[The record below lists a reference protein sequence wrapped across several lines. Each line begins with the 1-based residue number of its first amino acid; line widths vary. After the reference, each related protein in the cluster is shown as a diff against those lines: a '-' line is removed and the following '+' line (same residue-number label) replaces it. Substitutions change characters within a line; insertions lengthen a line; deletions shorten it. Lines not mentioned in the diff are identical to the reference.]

1 MNLEKLF
8 LEKTPLFVFSS
19 TRRLKHFYLEQG
31 EGFLP
36 NAMSMGSFFEQA
48 FYIPN
53 KKKIPNSARLIL
65 MIDTIKAI
73 AKEKKSILEGL
84 LLFENSFLGY
94 LESTSF
100 LFDLFDELSSACIKL
115 NELSSKDIYLD
126 YEKHL
131 EVLEM
136 IYDRYIKKLEGL
148 GFYDK
153 IMQEKPAILKEF
165 FEHFSSIEWHLDGFM
180 SVFERQCLLEAAELV
195 PITLHLSCDKYNQKF
210 LEFLNLKLE
219 TDCDYSID
227 FKTQKILSQTPKR
240 QKIEPKLYANSS
252 YLKQSALVLQ
262 TIEEY
267 LQKDND
273 PNKMA
278 IITPNADFLP
288 FLKLLDKNNNLNF
301 AMGLGAKN
309 SPYYTELV
317 KILENLET
325 SGFDLST
332 SPLLDLE
339 NLTLALLEQ
348 QSSKEKAPLK
358 EAHSQIMHQYHLLK
372 DTLKNY
378 SLKDLLHLY
387 LQEFEANFRL
397 DDSSGGKIQVMD
409 TLETRGMQF
418 DKIVIVDFNETCVP
432 SLKDCDL
439 FLNSALR
446 KSLNLPT
453 LLDKKNLQK
462 HYYYQ
467 LFKNSKE
474 ITLSYIE
481 SETSK
486 VSNMLLE
493 LNLHIEPIKDA
504 YTLFAPSLSKDYQE
518 EEIKAAIP
526 KDFSF
531 SASSLNAFLTCKRRF
546 YYHYMKRFK
555 ESPKDE
561 SNSAVGSLLHEL
573 LKEAYEKD
581 KNPYVLEERLIW
593 LLETRENITPKE
605 RLDTLVALKKIQ
617 AFYLKEKER
626 FNTKIKILDLEKSFE
641 TIIQGIV
648 FKGRIDRIDKT
659 ADNEMILLD
668 YKFKNDLKLDN
679 MSKTQRGGLSPIE
692 IAQISTDY
700 QMAIEIAQISTDYQM
715 AIYAFALKNLGYKE
729 PIKAFFYDLRKGELL
744 EEDELILQAKMDHLE
759 FSLIPKLKQ
768 EIDFEKTSE
777 AKDCEYCSFKDMCNR

>member
-136 IYDRYIKKLEGL
+136 IYDRYIKKLEEL

-180 SVFERQCLLEAAELV
+180 SVFEKQCLLEAAELV

-317 KILENLET
+317 KILEDLQT
-325 SGFDLST
+325 SGFDWSA

-339 NLTLALLEQ
+339 NLTLPLLEQ
-348 QSSKEKAPLK
+348 QSSKEKASLK
-358 EAHSQIMHQYHLLK
+358 EVHSQIMHQYHLLK

-397 DDSSGGKIQVMD
+397 DDSSGGKIRVMD

-474 ITLSYIE
+474 MVLSYIE

-486 VSNMLLE
+486 ASNMLLE

-504 YTLFAPSLSKDYQE
+504 YTLFAPSPLKDYQE

-546 YYHYMKRFK
+546 YYHYIKRFK

-561 SNSAVGSLLHEL
+561 NNSAVGSLLHEL

-581 KNPYVLEERLIW
+581 KNPYALEERLIQ

-605 RLDTLVALKKIQ
+605 RLDTLIALKKIQ

-626 FNTKIKILDLEKSFE
+626 FKAKIKILDLEKSFE
-641 TIIQGIV
+641 TIIQGV
-648 FKGRIDRIDKT
+648 AFKGRIDRIDKT
-659 ADNEMILLD
+659 ADNEIILLD
-668 YKFKNDLKLDN
+668 YKFKSDLKLDN
-679 MSKTQRGGLSPIE
+679 MSKTQREGLSPIE

-700 QMAIEIAQISTDYQM
+700 QMAI
-715 AIYAFALKNLGYKE
+715 YACALKNLGYKG

-744 EEDELILQAKMDHLE
+744 EEDELTLQAKMDHLE

-777 AKDCEYCSFKDMCNR
+777 VKDCEYCSFKDMCNR

>member
-53 KKKIPNSARLIL
+53 KKKIPNSARQIL

-115 NELSSKDIYLD
+115 NELSFKDIYLD

-136 IYDRYIKKLEGL
+136 IYDRYVKKLEEL

-153 IMQEKPAILKEF
+153 IMQKKPTILKEF

-180 SVFERQCLLEAAELV
+180 SVFERQCLLEVAELV

-227 FKTQKILSQTPKR
+227 FKTQKILSQTFND

-252 YLKQSALVLQ
+252 YLKQGALVLQ

-317 KILENLET
+317 KILEDLQT

-339 NLTLALLEQ
+339 SLTLPLLEQ

-397 DDSSGGKIQVMD
+397 DDSSGGKIRVMD

-474 ITLSYIE
+474 MVLSYIE

-486 VSNMLLE
+486 ASNMLLE
-493 LNLHIEPIKDA
+493 LDLHTEPIKDA
-504 YTLFAPSLSKDYQE
+504 YTLFAPTPLKDYQE

-581 KNPYVLEERLIW
+581 KTPHSLEERLIW
-593 LLETRENITPKE
+593 LLETRENVTPKE

-617 AFYLKEKER
+617 AFYKKERER
-626 FNTKIKILDLEKSFE
+626 FNTEITILDLEKSFE
-641 TIIQGIV
+641 TIIQGVV

-659 ADNEMILLD
+659 ADNEIILLD

-700 QMAIEIAQISTDYQM
+700 QMT
-715 AIYAFALKNLGYKE
+715 IYAFALKNLGYKE

-744 EEDELILQAKMDHLE
+744 EEDELTLQAKMDHLE

-768 EIDFEKTSE
+768 EVDFEKTLE

>member
-8 LEKTPLFVFSS
+8 SQKNPLFVFSS

-53 KKKIPNSARLIL
+53 KKKIPNSTRQIL

-136 IYDRYIKKLEGL
+136 IYKRYIKKLEEL

-153 IMQEKPAILKEF
+153 IMQEKPTILKEF

-195 PITLHLSCDKYNQKF
+195 PITLHLSCDQYNQKF

-317 KILENLET
+317 KTLEDLET
-325 SGFDLST
+325 SDFDLSA

-397 DDSSGGKIQVMD
+397 DDSSGGKIRVMD

-453 LLDKKNLQK
+453 LSDKKNLQK

-474 ITLSYIE
+474 MVLSYIE

-504 YTLFAPSLSKDYQE
+504 YTLFESTPLKDYQE
-518 EEIKAAIP
+518 EEIQAAIP

-561 SNSAVGSLLHEL
+561 NNSAVGSLLHEL
-573 LKEAYEKD
+573 LKEVYEKD

-605 RLDTLVALKKIQ
+605 RLDTLIALKKIQ

-641 TIIQGIV
+641 TTIQGV
-648 FKGRIDRIDKT
+648 AFKGCIDRIDKT
-659 ADNEMILLD
+659 ADNEIILLD
-668 YKFKNDLKLDN
+668 YKFKSDLKLDN
-679 MSKTQRGGLSPIE
+679 MSEKQKGSLSPIE
-692 IAQISTDY
+692 IAQIS
-700 QMAIEIAQISTDYQM
+700 ADYQM

-729 PIKAFFYDLRKGELL
+729 PIKAFFYDLRKGKLL
-744 EEDELILQAKMDHLE
+744 EEEEPILQAKMDYLE
-759 FSLIPKLKQ
+759 SSLIPELKQ
-768 EIDFEKTSE
+768 EIDFEKTLE
-777 AKDCEYCSFKDMCNR
+777 VKDCEYCSFKDMCNR

>member
-8 LEKTPLFVFSS
+8 LEKAPLFVFSS

-53 KKKIPNSARLIL
+53 QKKIPNNARQIL

-115 NELSSKDIYLD
+115 NELSFKDIYLD

-136 IYDRYIKKLEGL
+136 IYDRYVKKLEEL

-153 IMQEKPAILKEF
+153 IMQKKPAILKEF

-180 SVFERQCLLEAAELV
+180 SVFERQCLLEVAELV

-227 FKTQKILSQTPKR
+227 FKTQKILSQTFND

-252 YLKQSALVLQ
+252 YLKQGALVLQ

-317 KILENLET
+317 KILEDLQT
-325 SGFDLST
+325 SDLDLSG
-332 SPLLDLE
+332 SALLDLE
-339 NLTLALLEQ
+339 NLTLPLLEQ
-348 QSSKEKAPLK
+348 QSSKEKASLK
-358 EAHSQIMHQYHLLK
+358 EVHSQIMHQYHLLK
-372 DTLKNY
+372 DTLQNY

-397 DDSSGGKIQVMD
+397 DDSSGGKIRVMD

-418 DKIVIVDFNETCVP
+418 DKIVVADFNETCVP
-432 SLKDCDL
+432 NLKDCDL

-474 ITLSYIE
+474 VALSYIE

-486 VSNMLLE
+486 ASNMLLE
-493 LNLHIEPIKDA
+493 LDLHTEPIKDA
-504 YTLFAPSLSKDYQE
+504 YTLFETSPLKDYQE
-518 EEIKAAIP
+518 EEIKATIP

-546 YYHYMKRFK
+546 YYHYIKRFK
-555 ESPKDE
+555 ETPKDE
-561 SNSAVGSLLHEL
+561 SNSAVGSLIHGL

-581 KNPYVLEERLIW
+581 KTPHSLEERLIW
-593 LLETRENITPKE
+593 LLEKRENITLKE

-626 FNTKIKILDLEKSFE
+626 FNAEITILDLEKSFE
-641 TIIQGIV
+641 TIIQGVI

-659 ADNEMILLD
+659 ADNEIILLD
-668 YKFKNDLKLDN
+668 YKFKSDLKLDN

-700 QMAIEIAQISTDYQM
+700 QMAI
-715 AIYAFALKNLGYKE
+715 YARALKNLGYKE

-768 EIDFEKTSE
+768 EIDFKKTLE
-777 AKDCEYCSFKDMCNR
+777 VKDCEYCSFKNMCNR

>member
-53 KKKIPNSARLIL
+53 KKKIPNSVRQIL

-136 IYDRYIKKLEGL
+136 IYDRYVKKLEEL

-153 IMQEKPAILKEF
+153 IMQEKPTILKEF
-165 FEHFSSIEWHLDGFM
+165 FEHFSSIEWYLDGFM
-180 SVFERQCLLEAAELV
+180 SVFERQCLLEVAELV

-288 FLKLLDKNNNLNF
+288 FLKLLDQNNNLNF

-317 KILENLET
+317 KILEDLQTSDFNLSE
-325 SGFDLST
+325 SA
-332 SPLLDLE
+332 LLDLE
-339 NLTLALLEQ
+339 NITLALLEQ

-397 DDSSGGKIQVMD
+397 DDSSGGKIRVMD

-486 VSNMLLE
+486 ASNMLLE

-504 YTLFAPSLSKDYQE
+504 YTLFAPSPLKDYQE
-518 EEIKAAIP
+518 EEIKDAIP

-581 KNPYVLEERLIW
+581 KNPYALEERLIW

-605 RLDTLVALKKIQ
+605 RLDTLIALKKIQ

-641 TIIQGIV
+641 TIIQGVV

-668 YKFKNDLKLDN
+668 YKFKSDLKLDN
-679 MSKTQRGGLSPIE
+679 MSKTQRGGLSP
-692 IAQISTDY
+692 
-700 QMAIEIAQISTDYQM
+700 IEIAQISTDYQM

-729 PIKAFFYDLRKGELL
+729 PIKAFFYDLRKGELV
-744 EEDELILQAKMDHLE
+744 EEDELTLQAKMDHLE

-768 EIDFEKTSE
+768 EIDFEKTLE

>member
-8 LEKTPLFVFSS
+8 SEKTPLFVFSS

-53 KKKIPNSARLIL
+53 KKKIPSSARLIL

-136 IYDRYIKKLEGL
+136 IYKRYIKKLEEL

-153 IMQEKPAILKEF
+153 IMQEKPTILKEF

-227 FKTQKILSQTPKR
+227 FKTQKILSQTFDD

-317 KILENLET
+317 KISEDLET
-325 SGFDLST
+325 SGFSLSA

-397 DDSSGGKIQVMD
+397 DDSSGGKIRVMD

-493 LNLHIEPIKDA
+493 LNLHIEPIKDV
-504 YTLFAPSLSKDYQE
+504 YTLFAPSPLKDYQE

-546 YYHYMKRFK
+546 YYHYIKHFK

-561 SNSAVGSLLHEL
+561 NNSAIGSLLHEL

-581 KNPYVLEERLIW
+581 KNPYALEERLIQ

-605 RLDTLVALKKIQ
+605 RLDTLIALKKIQ
-617 AFYLKEKER
+617 AFYFKEKER
-626 FNTKIKILDLEKSFE
+626 FKAKIKILDLEKSFE
-641 TIIQGIV
+641 TTIQGV
-648 FKGRIDRIDKT
+648 AFKGRIDRIDKT

-668 YKFKNDLKLDN
+668 YKFKSDLKLDN
-679 MSKTQRGGLSPIE
+679 MSEKQRGGLSP
-692 IAQISTDY
+692 
-700 QMAIEIAQISTDYQM
+700 IEIAQISTDYQM
-715 AIYAFALKNLGYKE
+715 AIYAFALKNLGYKG
-729 PIKAFFYDLRKGELL
+729 PIKAFFYDLRKGKLL
-744 EEDELILQAKMDHLE
+744 EEEEPILQAKMDYLKS
-759 FSLIPKLKQ
+759 SLIPDLQQ
-768 EIDFEKTSE
+768 EIDFEKTPE
-777 AKDCEYCSFKDMCNR
+777 VKDCEYCSFKDMCNR

>member
-8 LEKTPLFVFSS
+8 SQKNPLFVFSS

-53 KKKIPNSARLIL
+53 KKKIPNSTRLIL

-115 NELSSKDIYLD
+115 NELSFKDIYLD

-136 IYDRYIKKLEGL
+136 IYDRYVKKLEEL

-153 IMQEKPAILKEF
+153 IMQKKPTILKEF

-180 SVFERQCLLEAAELV
+180 SVFERQCLLEVAELV

-227 FKTQKILSQTPKR
+227 FKTQKILSQTFND

-252 YLKQSALVLQ
+252 YLKQGALVLQ
-262 TIEEY
+262 TTEEY
-267 LQKDND
+267 LQKDDD

-317 KILENLET
+317 KILEDLQT
-325 SGFDLST
+325 SDLDLSG
-332 SPLLDLE
+332 SALLDLE
-339 NLTLALLEQ
+339 NLTLPLLEQ

-397 DDSSGGKIQVMD
+397 DDSSGGKIRVMD

-418 DKIVIVDFNETCVP
+418 DKIVIADFNETCVP

-474 ITLSYIE
+474 VALSYIE

-486 VSNMLLE
+486 ASNMLLE

-504 YTLFAPSLSKDYQE
+504 YTLFAPTPLKDYQE
-518 EEIKAAIP
+518 EGIQATIP
-526 KDFSF
+526 KDFNF

-546 YYHYMKRFK
+546 YYHYIKRFK

-561 SNSAVGSLLHEL
+561 SNSAIGSLLHEL

-581 KNPYVLEERLIW
+581 KNPYALEERLIQ
-593 LLETRENITPKE
+593 LLETRRNITPKE
-605 RLDTLVALKKIQ
+605 RLDTLIALKKIQ
-617 AFYLKEKER
+617 AFYVKEKER
-626 FNTKIKILDLEKSFE
+626 FNAKIKILDLEKSFE
-641 TIIQGIV
+641 TTIQGV
-648 FKGRIDRIDKT
+648 AFKGRIDRIDKT
-659 ADNEMILLD
+659 ADNEVILLD
-668 YKFKNDLKLDN
+668 YKFKSDLKLDN
-679 MSKTQRGGLSPIE
+679 MSEKQRGSLSPIE
-692 IAQISTDY
+692 IAQIS
-700 QMAIEIAQISTDYQM
+700 ADYQM
-715 AIYAFALKNLGYKE
+715 AIYAFALKNLGYKG
-729 PIKAFFYDLRKGELL
+729 PIKAFFYDLRKGKLL
-744 EEDELILQAKMDHLE
+744 EEEEPILQAKMDYLKS
-759 FSLIPKLKQ
+759 SLIPELKQ
-768 EIDFEKTSE
+768 EIDFEKTLE
-777 AKDCEYCSFKDMCNR
+777 VKDCEYCSFKDMCNR

>member
-8 LEKTPLFVFSS
+8 LEKAPLFVFSS

-53 KKKIPNSARLIL
+53 KKKIPNSVRLIL

-136 IYDRYIKKLEGL
+136 IYERYIKKLEGL

-153 IMQEKPAILKEF
+153 IMQEKPAILKGF

-227 FKTQKILSQTPKR
+227 FKTQKILSQTFND

-267 LQKDND
+267 LQQDND

-317 KILENLET
+317 KILEDLET
-325 SGFDLST
+325 GGFDLSA

-339 NLTLALLEQ
+339 NLTLPLLEQ

-397 DDSSGGKIQVMD
+397 DDSSGGKIRVMD

-418 DKIVIVDFNETCVP
+418 DKVVIVDFNETCVP

-474 ITLSYIE
+474 MVLSYIE

-486 VSNMLLE
+486 ASNMLLE
-493 LNLHIEPIKDA
+493 LDLPIEPIKDA
-504 YTLFAPSLSKDYQE
+504 YTLFAPTPLKDYQE
-518 EEIKAAIP
+518 EEIKTTIP

-581 KNPYVLEERLIW
+581 KNPYALEERLIQ
-593 LLETRENITPKE
+593 LLKTRENITPKE
-605 RLDTLVALKKIQ
+605 RLDTLIALKKIQ
-617 AFYLKEKER
+617 AFYVKEKER
-626 FNTKIKILDLEKSFE
+626 FKAKIKILDLEKSFE
-641 TIIQGIV
+641 TTIQGV
-648 FKGRIDRIDKT
+648 AFKGRIDRIDKT

-668 YKFKNDLKLDN
+668 YKFKSELKLDN
-679 MSKTQRGGLSPIE
+679 MSKTQRGDLSPIE

-700 QMAIEIAQISTDYQM
+700 QMAV
-715 AIYAFALKNLGYKE
+715 YAFALKNLGYKE

-744 EEDELILQAKMDHLE
+744 EEEEPILQAKMHYLE
-759 FSLIPKLKQ
+759 SSLIPKLKQ
-768 EIDFEKTSE
+768 EMVFEKTLE

>member
-36 NAMSMGSFFEQA
+36 NAMSMGNFFEQA

-53 KKKIPNSARLIL
+53 KKKIPNSARQIL

-136 IYDRYIKKLEGL
+136 IYDRYIKKLEKL

-227 FKTQKILSQTPKR
+227 FKTQKILSQTFND

-252 YLKQSALVLQ
+252 YLKQGALVLQ

-317 KILENLET
+317 KILEDLQT
-325 SGFDLST
+325 IGFDLSA

-372 DTLKNY
+372 DALKNY

-397 DDSSGGKIQVMD
+397 DDSRGGKIRVMD

-474 ITLSYIE
+474 MVLSYVE

-486 VSNMLLE
+486 ASNMLLE

-504 YTLFAPSLSKDYQE
+504 YTLFAPSPLKDYQE

-561 SNSAVGSLLHEL
+561 NNSAVGSLLHEL

-581 KNPYVLEERLIW
+581 KNPYALEERLIW

-626 FNTKIKILDLEKSFE
+626 FKAKIKILDLEKSFE
-641 TIIQGIV
+641 TIIQGVI

-659 ADNEMILLD
+659 ADNEIILLD
-668 YKFKNDLKLDN
+668 YKFKSDLKLDN
-679 MSKTQRGGLSPIE
+679 MSEKQREGLSPIE

-700 QMAIEIAQISTDYQM
+700 QMT
-715 AIYAFALKNLGYKE
+715 IYAFALKNLGYKD

-744 EEDELILQAKMDHLE
+744 EEDELTLQAKMDHLE

-768 EIDFEKTSE
+768 EIDFEKTLE
-777 AKDCEYCSFKDMCNR
+777 VKDCEYCSFKDMCNR

>member
-36 NAMSMGSFFEQA
+36 SAMSMGSFFEQA

-53 KKKIPNSARLIL
+53 KKKIPNSVRLIL

-136 IYDRYIKKLEGL
+136 IYERYIKKLEEL

-153 IMQEKPAILKEF
+153 IMQEKPTILKEF

-227 FKTQKILSQTPKR
+227 FKTQKILSQTPNR

-267 LQKDND
+267 LQQDND

-317 KILENLET
+317 KILEDLET
-325 SGFDLST
+325 GGFDLSA

-387 LQEFEANFRL
+387 LQEFEASFRL
-397 DDSSGGKIQVMD
+397 DDSNGGKIRVMD

-418 DKIVIVDFNETCVP
+418 DKVVIVDFNETCVP

-474 ITLSYIE
+474 IALSYIE

-486 VSNMLLE
+486 VSKMLLE
-493 LNLHIEPIKDA
+493 LDLPIEPIKDA
-504 YTLFAPSLSKDYQE
+504 YTLFAPTPLKDYKE
-518 EEIKAAIP
+518 EEIKTTIP

-546 YYHYMKRFK
+546 YYHYIKRFK

-561 SNSAVGSLLHEL
+561 NNSAVGSLLHEL

-581 KNPYVLEERLIW
+581 KNPYALEERLIQ
-593 LLETRENITPKE
+593 LLKTRENITPKE
-605 RLDTLVALKKIQ
+605 RLDTLIALKKIQ
-617 AFYLKEKER
+617 AFYIKEKER
-626 FNTKIKILDLEKSFE
+626 FKAKIKILDLEKSFE
-641 TIIQGIV
+641 TTIQGVI

-668 YKFKNDLKLDN
+668 YKFKSELKLDN
-679 MSKTQRGGLSPIE
+679 MSKTQREGLSPIE

-700 QMAIEIAQISTDYQM
+700 QMAV
-715 AIYAFALKNLGYKE
+715 YAFALKNLGYKE

-744 EEDELILQAKMDHLE
+744 EEEEPILQAKMHYLE
-759 FSLIPKLKQ
+759 SSLIPKLKQ
-768 EIDFEKTSE
+768 EMVFEKTLE
-777 AKDCEYCSFKDMCNR
+777 VKDCEYCSFKDMCNR

>member
-73 AKEKKSILEGL
+73 AKEKKSALEGL

-180 SVFERQCLLEAAELV
+180 SVFERQCLLEVAELV
-195 PITLHLSCDKYNQKF
+195 PVTLHLSCDKYNQKF

-227 FKTQKILSQTPKR
+227 FKTQKILSQTFND

-252 YLKQSALVLQ
+252 YLKQGALVLQ

-317 KILENLET
+317 KILEDLQTSDLNL
-325 SGFDLST
+325 SGSA
-332 SPLLDLE
+332 LLDLE
-339 NLTLALLEQ
+339 NLTLPLLEQ

-397 DDSSGGKIQVMD
+397 DDSSGGKIRVMD

-418 DKIVIVDFNETCVP
+418 DKIVVADFNETCVP

-474 ITLSYIE
+474 IALSYIE

-493 LNLHIEPIKDA
+493 LDLHIEPIKDA
-504 YTLFAPSLSKDYQE
+504 YTLFAPSPLKDYQE

-581 KNPYVLEERLIW
+581 KNPYALEERLIW

-617 AFYLKEKER
+617 AFYVKEKER
-626 FNTKIKILDLEKSFE
+626 FKAKIKILDLEKSFE
-641 TIIQGIV
+641 TTIQGV
-648 FKGRIDRIDKT
+648 AFKGCIDRIDKT
-659 ADNEMILLD
+659 ADNEIILLD
-668 YKFKNDLKLDN
+668 YKFKSDLKLDN
-679 MSKTQRGGLSPIE
+679 MSKKQRGGLSPIE

-700 QMAIEIAQISTDYQM
+700 QMT
-715 AIYAFALKNLGYKE
+715 IYAFALKNLGYKG

-744 EEDELILQAKMDHLE
+744 EEDELTLQAKMDHLE

-768 EIDFEKTSE
+768 EIVFEKTLE
-777 AKDCEYCSFKDMCNR
+777 VKDCEYCSFKDMCNR

>member
-8 LEKTPLFVFSS
+8 LEKSPLFVFSS

-36 NAMSMGSFFEQA
+36 SAMSMGSFFEQA

-53 KKKIPNSARLIL
+53 QKKIPNNARQIL

-73 AKEKKSILEGL
+73 AKEKKSVLEGL

-115 NELSSKDIYLD
+115 NELSFKDIYLD

-131 EVLEM
+131 EVLEI
-136 IYDRYIKKLEGL
+136 IYDRYVKKLEEL

-153 IMQEKPAILKEF
+153 IMQKKPTILKEF

-180 SVFERQCLLEAAELV
+180 SVFERQCLLEVAELV
-195 PITLHLSCDKYNQKF
+195 PVTLHLSCDKCNQKF

-227 FKTQKILSQTPKR
+227 FKTQKILSQTFND

-252 YLKQSALVLQ
+252 YLKQSALILQ
-262 TIEEY
+262 TTEEY

-288 FLKLLDKNNNLNF
+288 FLKLLDRNNNLNF

-317 KILENLET
+317 KILEDLQTSDCNL
-325 SGFDLST
+325 SGSA
-332 SPLLDLE
+332 LLDLE
-339 NLTLALLEQ
+339 NITLALLEQ
-348 QSSKEKAPLK
+348 QSSKEKVPLK
-358 EAHSQIMHQYHLLK
+358 EVHSQIMHQYHLLK

-397 DDSSGGKIQVMD
+397 DDSSGGKIRVMD

-486 VSNMLLE
+486 ASNMLLE
-493 LNLHIEPIKDA
+493 LDLHIEPIKDA
-504 YTLFAPSLSKDYQE
+504 YTLFAPSPLKDYQE

-561 SNSAVGSLLHEL
+561 NNSAVGSLLHEL

-641 TIIQGIV
+641 TTIQGV
-648 FKGRIDRIDKT
+648 AFKGRIDRIDKT
-659 ADNEMILLD
+659 ADNEIILLD

-679 MSKTQRGGLSPIE
+679 MSKTQRGGLNP
-692 IAQISTDY
+692 
-700 QMAIEIAQISTDYQM
+700 IEIAQISTDYQM
-715 AIYAFALKNLGYKE
+715 AIYAFALKNLGYKD
-729 PIKAFFYDLRKGELL
+729 PIKAFFYDLRKGELV

-768 EIDFEKTSE
+768 EIDFEKTLE
-777 AKDCEYCSFKDMCNR
+777 VKDCEYCSFKDMCNR

>member
-8 LEKTPLFVFSS
+8 LEKPPLFVFSS

-36 NAMSMGSFFEQA
+36 SAMSMGSFFEQA

-53 KKKIPNSARLIL
+53 KKKIPKNARLIL

-136 IYDRYIKKLEGL
+136 IYDRYIKKLEKL

-153 IMQEKPAILKEF
+153 IMQEKPTILKEF

-180 SVFERQCLLEAAELV
+180 SVFERQYLLEVAELV

-227 FKTQKILSQTPKR
+227 FKTQKILSQTFND

-252 YLKQSALVLQ
+252 YLKQGALVLQ

-317 KILENLET
+317 KILEDLQTSDFNL
-325 SGFDLST
+325 SGSA
-332 SPLLDLE
+332 LLDLE
-339 NLTLALLEQ
+339 NITLALLEQ

-358 EAHSQIMHQYHLLK
+358 EVHSQIMHQYHLLK

-397 DDSSGGKIQVMD
+397 DDSSGGKIRVMD

-474 ITLSYIE
+474 VVLSYIE

-486 VSNMLLE
+486 ASSMLLE
-493 LNLHIEPIKDA
+493 LDLHIEPIKDA
-504 YTLFAPSLSKDYQE
+504 YTLFAPTPLKDYQE

-581 KNPYVLEERLIW
+581 KNPYALEERLIW

-605 RLDTLVALKKIQ
+605 RLDTLIALKKIQ

-626 FNTKIKILDLEKSFE
+626 FKAKIKILDLEKSFE
-641 TIIQGIV
+641 TIIQGVI

-659 ADNEMILLD
+659 ADNEIILLD
-668 YKFKNDLKLDN
+668 YKFKSDLKLDN
-679 MSKTQRGGLSPIE
+679 MSKTQREDLSP
-692 IAQISTDY
+692 
-700 QMAIEIAQISTDYQM
+700 IEIAQISTDYQM

-768 EIDFEKTSE
+768 EIDFEKTLE
-777 AKDCEYCSFKDMCNR
+777 VKDCEYCSFKDMCNR

>member
-8 LEKTPLFVFSS
+8 SQKNPLFVFSS

-53 KKKIPNSARLIL
+53 KKKIPNSTRLIL

-136 IYDRYIKKLEGL
+136 IYKRYIKKLEEL

-153 IMQEKPAILKEF
+153 IMQEKPTILKEF

-180 SVFERQCLLEAAELV
+180 SVFERQCLLEVAELV

-227 FKTQKILSQTPKR
+227 FKTQKILSQTFNN

-317 KILENLET
+317 KILEDLQTSDYNLSE
-325 SGFDLST
+325 SA
-332 SPLLDLE
+332 LLDLE
-339 NLTLALLEQ
+339 SLTLPLLEQ

-397 DDSSGGKIQVMD
+397 DDSSGGKIRVMD

-486 VSNMLLE
+486 ASNMLLE

-504 YTLFAPSLSKDYQE
+504 YTLFAPSPLKDYQE

-561 SNSAVGSLLHEL
+561 NNSAVGSLLHEL

-581 KNPYVLEERLIW
+581 KNPYVLEERLIQ

-605 RLDTLVALKKIQ
+605 RLDTLIALKKIQ

-626 FNTKIKILDLEKSFE
+626 FNAKIKILDLEKSFE
-641 TIIQGIV
+641 TAIQGVV
-648 FKGRIDRIDKT
+648 FKGHIDRIDKT
-659 ADNEMILLD
+659 ADNEITLLD

-679 MSKTQRGGLSPIE
+679 MSKTQREGLSP
-692 IAQISTDY
+692 
-700 QMAIEIAQISTDYQM
+700 IEIAQISTDYQM

-744 EEDELILQAKMDHLE
+744 EEDELTLQAKMDHLE

-768 EIDFEKTSE
+768 EIVFEKTLE

>member
-36 NAMSMGSFFEQA
+36 NAMSMGNFFEQA
-48 FYIPN
+48 FYITN
-53 KKKIPNSARLIL
+53 KKKIPNSVRLIL

-136 IYDRYIKKLEGL
+136 IYDRYIKKLEEL

-165 FEHFSSIEWHLDGFM
+165 FEHFSSIEWYLDGFM
-180 SVFERQCLLEAAELV
+180 SVFERQCLLEVAELV

-317 KILENLET
+317 KILEDLET
-325 SGFDLST
+325 NGFDLST

-348 QSSKEKAPLK
+348 QSSKEKASLK

-397 DDSSGGKIQVMD
+397 DDSSGGKIRVMD

-432 SLKDCDL
+432 NLKDCDL

-504 YTLFAPSLSKDYQE
+504 YTLFAPSPLKDYQE

-546 YYHYMKRFK
+546 YYHYIKRFK

-561 SNSAVGSLLHEL
+561 NNSAVGSLLHEL
-573 LKEAYEKD
+573 LKEAYEQD
-581 KNPYVLEERLIW
+581 KNPYVLEERLIQ

-605 RLDTLVALKKIQ
+605 RLDTLIALKKIQ

-626 FNTKIKILDLEKSFE
+626 FKAKIKILDLEKSFE
-641 TIIQGIV
+641 TTIQGVI

-659 ADNEMILLD
+659 ADNEIILLD
-668 YKFKNDLKLDN
+668 YKFKSDLKLDS
-679 MSKTQRGGLSPIE
+679 MSEKQRKGLSP
-692 IAQISTDY
+692 
-700 QMAIEIAQISTDYQM
+700 IEIAQISTDYQM

-729 PIKAFFYDLRKGELL
+729 PIKAFFYDLRKGELV
-744 EEDELILQAKMDHLE
+744 EEDELFLQAKMDHLE

-768 EIDFEKTSE
+768 EIDFEKTLE
-777 AKDCEYCSFKDMCNR
+777 VKDCEYCSFKDMCNR

>member
-8 LEKTPLFVFSS
+8 SQKTPLFVFSS

-53 KKKIPNSARLIL
+53 KKKIPNSVRLIL

-73 AKEKKSILEGL
+73 AEEKKSILEGL

-227 FKTQKILSQTPKR
+227 FKTQKILSQTPNR

-267 LQKDND
+267 LQQDND

-317 KILENLET
+317 KILEDLET
-325 SGFDLST
+325 GGFDLSA

-339 NLTLALLEQ
+339 NLTLPLLEQ

-387 LQEFEANFRL
+387 LQEFEASFRL
-397 DDSSGGKIQVMD
+397 DDSSGGKIRVMD

-474 ITLSYIE
+474 MVLSYIE

-486 VSNMLLE
+486 ASNMLLE
-493 LNLHIEPIKDA
+493 LDLPIEPIKDA
-504 YTLFAPSLSKDYQE
+504 YTLFAPTPLKDYQE

-531 SASSLNAFLTCKRRF
+531 STSSLNAFLTCKRRF
-546 YYHYMKRFK
+546 YYHYIKRFK

-581 KNPYVLEERLIW
+581 KNPYALEERLIQ

-605 RLDTLVALKKIQ
+605 RLDTLIALKKIQ
-617 AFYLKEKER
+617 AFYAKEKER
-626 FNTKIKILDLEKSFE
+626 FKAKIKILDLEKSFE
-641 TIIQGIV
+641 TTIQGV
-648 FKGRIDRIDKT
+648 AFKGRIDRIDRT

-668 YKFKNDLKLDN
+668 YKFKSELKLDN
-679 MSKTQRGGLSPIE
+679 MSKNQREGLSPIE

-700 QMAIEIAQISTDYQM
+700 QMAV
-715 AIYAFALKNLGYKE
+715 YAFALKNLGYKE

-744 EEDELILQAKMDHLE
+744 EEEELTLQAKMDHLE

-768 EIDFEKTSE
+768 EMVFEKTLE

>member
-8 LEKTPLFVFSS
+8 LERTPLFVFSS

-36 NAMSMGSFFEQA
+36 NAMSMWSFFEQA

-53 KKKIPNSARLIL
+53 KKKIPNNARQIL

-73 AKEKKSILEGL
+73 AKEKKSILGGL

-126 YEKHL
+126 YERHL

-136 IYDRYIKKLEGL
+136 IYKRYIKKLEEL

-153 IMQEKPAILKEF
+153 NMQEKPTILKEF
-165 FEHFSSIEWHLDGFM
+165 FEHFSSIEWYLDGFM
-180 SVFERQCLLEAAELV
+180 SVFERQCLLETAELV
-195 PITLHLSCDKYNQKF
+195 PITLHLSCDQYNQKF

-317 KILENLET
+317 KILEDLET
-325 SGFDLST
+325 SGFDLSA

-339 NLTLALLEQ
+339 NLTLTLLEQ

-397 DDSSGGKIQVMD
+397 DDSSGGKIRVMD

-474 ITLSYIE
+474 MVLSYIE

-493 LNLHIEPIKDA
+493 LNLPIEPIKDA
-504 YTLFAPSLSKDYQE
+504 YTLFESTPLKDYQE
-518 EEIKAAIP
+518 EEIKATIP

-546 YYHYMKRFK
+546 YYHYIKRFK

-561 SNSAVGSLLHEL
+561 NNSTIGSLLHEL

-581 KNPYVLEERLIW
+581 KNPYALEERLIQ
-593 LLETRENITPKE
+593 LLETRGNITPKE
-605 RLDTLVALKKIQ
+605 RLDTLIALKKIQ
-617 AFYLKEKER
+617 AFYVKEKER
-626 FNTKIKILDLEKSFE
+626 FNAKIKILDLEKSFE
-641 TIIQGIV
+641 TTIQGV
-648 FKGRIDRIDKT
+648 AFKGRIDRIDKT
-659 ADNEMILLD
+659 ADNEIILLD
-668 YKFKNDLKLDN
+668 YKFKSELKLDN
-679 MSKTQRGGLSPIE
+679 MSEKQRGSLSPIE
-692 IAQISTDY
+692 IAQIS
-700 QMAIEIAQISTDYQM
+700 ADYQM
-715 AIYAFALKNLGYKE
+715 AIYAFALKNLGYKG
-729 PIKAFFYDLRKGELL
+729 PIKAFFYDLRKGKLL
-744 EEDELILQAKMDHLE
+744 EEEEPILQAKMDHLE

-768 EIDFEKTSE
+768 EIDFEKTLE

>member
-53 KKKIPNSARLIL
+53 KKKIPNSVRQIL

-115 NELSSKDIYLD
+115 NELSFKDIYLD

-136 IYDRYIKKLEGL
+136 IYDRYIKKLEKL

-180 SVFERQCLLEAAELV
+180 SVFERQCLLEVAELV

-227 FKTQKILSQTPKR
+227 FKTQKILSQTFND

-252 YLKQSALVLQ
+252 YLKQGALVLQ

-288 FLKLLDKNNNLNF
+288 FLKLLDQNNNLNF

-317 KILENLET
+317 KILEDLEA
-325 SGFDLST
+325 SGDLSA

-339 NLTLALLEQ
+339 NLTLPLLEQ

-397 DDSSGGKIQVMD
+397 DDSSGGKIRVMD

-474 ITLSYIE
+474 MALSYVE

-486 VSNMLLE
+486 ASNMLLE

-504 YTLFAPSLSKDYQE
+504 YTLFAPSPLKDYQE

-561 SNSAVGSLLHEL
+561 NNSAVGSLLHEL

-581 KNPYVLEERLIW
+581 KNPYALEERLIW

-626 FNTKIKILDLEKSFE
+626 FKAKIKILDLEKSFE
-641 TIIQGIV
+641 TIIQGVI

-659 ADNEMILLD
+659 ADNEIILLD
-668 YKFKNDLKLDN
+668 YKFKSDLKLDN
-679 MSKTQRGGLSPIE
+679 MSEKQRKSLSP
-692 IAQISTDY
+692 
-700 QMAIEIAQISTDYQM
+700 IEIAQISTDYQM
-715 AIYAFALKNLGYKE
+715 AIYAFALKNLGYRE

-744 EEDELILQAKMDHLE
+744 EEDELTLQAKMDHLE

-768 EIDFEKTSE
+768 EIDFEKTLE

>member
-53 KKKIPNSARLIL
+53 KKKIPNSARQIL

-73 AKEKKSILEGL
+73 AKEKKSALEGL

-115 NELSSKDIYLD
+115 NELSFKDIYLD

-136 IYDRYIKKLEGL
+136 IYDRYIKKLEKL

-180 SVFERQCLLEAAELV
+180 SVFERQCLLEVAELV

-227 FKTQKILSQTPKR
+227 FKTQKMLSQTPKR

-252 YLKQSALVLQ
+252 YLKQGALVLQ

-288 FLKLLDKNNNLNF
+288 FLKLLDQNNNLNF

-317 KILENLET
+317 KILEDLQTSDCNL
-325 SGFDLST
+325 SGSA
-332 SPLLDLE
+332 LLDLE
-339 NLTLALLEQ
+339 NITLVLLEQ

-372 DTLKNY
+372 DTLQNY

-397 DDSSGGKIQVMD
+397 DDSSGGKIRVMD

-486 VSNMLLE
+486 ASNMLLE

-504 YTLFAPSLSKDYQE
+504 YTLFAPSPLKDYQE

-526 KDFSF
+526 KDFNF

-581 KNPYVLEERLIW
+581 KNPYALEERLIW
-593 LLETRENITPKE
+593 LLETKENITPKE
-605 RLDTLVALKKIQ
+605 RLDTLIALKKIQ
-617 AFYLKEKER
+617 AFYVKEKER
-626 FNTKIKILDLEKSFE
+626 FNAKIKILDLEKSFE
-641 TIIQGIV
+641 TTIQGV
-648 FKGRIDRIDKT
+648 AFKGRIDRIDKT

-668 YKFKNDLKLDN
+668 YKFKSDLKLDN
-679 MSKTQRGGLSPIE
+679 MNKTQRGGLSP
-692 IAQISTDY
+692 
-700 QMAIEIAQISTDYQM
+700 IEIAQISTDYQM
-715 AIYAFALKNLGYKE
+715 AIYAFALKNLGYKG
-729 PIKAFFYDLRKGELL
+729 PIKAFFYDLRKGELV

-768 EIDFEKTSE
+768 EIDFEKTLE
-777 AKDCEYCSFKDMCNR
+777 VKDCEYCSFKDMCNR

>member
-36 NAMSMGSFFEQA
+36 SAMSMGNFFEQA

-53 KKKIPNSARLIL
+53 KKKIPNSVRLIL

-115 NELSSKDIYLD
+115 NELSFKDIYLD

-136 IYDRYIKKLEGL
+136 IYDRYVKKLEEL

-153 IMQEKPAILKEF
+153 IMQEKPTILKEF
-165 FEHFSSIEWHLDGFM
+165 FEHFSSIEWYLDGFM
-180 SVFERQCLLEAAELV
+180 SVFERQCLLEVAELV

-227 FKTQKILSQTPKR
+227 FKTQKILSQTFND

-252 YLKQSALVLQ
+252 YLKQGALVLQ

-317 KILENLET
+317 KILEDLQTSDCNL
-325 SGFDLST
+325 SGSA
-332 SPLLDLE
+332 LLDLE
-339 NLTLALLEQ
+339 NITLPLLEQ
-348 QSSKEKAPLK
+348 QSSKEKTPLK
-358 EAHSQIMHQYHLLK
+358 EVHSQIMHQYHLLK

-397 DDSSGGKIQVMD
+397 DDSSGGKIRVMD

-446 KSLNLPT
+446 QSLNLPT

-486 VSNMLLE
+486 ASNMLLE
-493 LNLHIEPIKDA
+493 LDLHIEPIKDA
-504 YTLFAPSLSKDYQE
+504 YTLFAPTPLKDYQE

-561 SNSAVGSLLHEL
+561 SNSTVGSLLHEL

-617 AFYLKEKER
+617 AFYTKEKER

-641 TIIQGIV
+641 TIIQGVI

-659 ADNEMILLD
+659 ADNEIILLD
-668 YKFKNDLKLDN
+668 YKFKSDLKLDN

-700 QMAIEIAQISTDYQM
+700 QMAI
-715 AIYAFALKNLGYKE
+715 YACTLKNLGYKG
-729 PIKAFFYDLRKGELL
+729 PIKAFFYDLRKGELV
-744 EEDELILQAKMDHLE
+744 EEDELTLQAKMDHLE

-768 EIDFEKTSE
+768 EIDFEKTLE

>member
-8 LEKTPLFVFSS
+8 SQKNPLFIFSS

-53 KKKIPNSARLIL
+53 KKKIPNSARQIL
-65 MIDTIKAI
+65 MIDTIKTI

-115 NELSSKDIYLD
+115 NELSFKDIYLD

-136 IYDRYIKKLEGL
+136 IYKHYIKKLEEL

-180 SVFERQCLLEAAELV
+180 SVFERQCLLEVAELA
-195 PITLHLSCDKYNQKF
+195 PITLHLSCDQYNQKF
-210 LEFLNLKLE
+210 LEFLNLTLE

-227 FKTQKILSQTPKR
+227 FKTQKILSQTFND

-262 TIEEY
+262 AVEEY

-317 KILENLET
+317 KILEDLET
-325 SGFDLST
+325 SGFNLSE
-332 SPLLDLE
+332 SALLDLE
-339 NLTLALLEQ
+339 NLTLALLER

-378 SLKDLLHLY
+378 SLKDLLRLY

-397 DDSSGGKIQVMD
+397 DDSSGGKIRVMD

-474 ITLSYIE
+474 MALSYIE

-504 YTLFAPSLSKDYQE
+504 YTLFESTPLKDYQE
-518 EEIKAAIP
+518 EEIKATIP

-546 YYHYMKRFK
+546 YYHYIKRFK

-561 SNSAVGSLLHEL
+561 SNSTVGSLLHEL

-581 KNPYVLEERLIW
+581 KNPYALEERLIQ
-593 LLETRENITPKE
+593 LLETRGNITPKE
-605 RLDTLVALKKIQ
+605 RLDTLIALKKIQ
-617 AFYLKEKER
+617 AFYVKEKER
-626 FNTKIKILDLEKSFE
+626 FNAKIKILDLEKSFE
-641 TIIQGIV
+641 TAIQGVV

-659 ADNEMILLD
+659 TDNEIILLD

-679 MSKTQRGGLSPIE
+679 MSEKQRGSLNPIE
-692 IAQISTDY
+692 IAQIS
-700 QMAIEIAQISTDYQM
+700 ADYQM
-715 AIYAFALKNLGYKE
+715 AIYAFALKNLGYKGS
-729 PIKAFFYDLRKGELL
+729 IKAFFYDLRKGKLL
-744 EEDELILQAKMDHLE
+744 EEEEPVLQAKMDYLKS
-759 FSLIPKLKQ
+759 SLIPELKQ
-768 EIDFEKTSE
+768 EIDFEKTLE
-777 AKDCEYCSFKDMCNR
+777 VKDCEYCSFKDMCNR

>member
-53 KKKIPNSARLIL
+53 KKKIPNSTRLIL

-73 AKEKKSILEGL
+73 AKEKRSILEGL

-397 DDSSGGKIQVMD
+397 DDSSGGKIRVMD

-446 KSLNLPT
+446 KSLNLTT

-555 ESPKDE
+555 ESPKDK
-561 SNSAVGSLLHEL
+561 SNSTVGSLLHEL

-581 KNPYVLEERLIW
+581 KNPYALEERLIQ

-605 RLDTLVALKKIQ
+605 RLDTLIALKKIQ

-641 TIIQGIV
+641 TTIQGVI

-659 ADNEMILLD
+659 ADNEIILLD
-668 YKFKNDLKLDN
+668 YKFKSDLKLDN
-679 MSKTQRGGLSPIE
+679 MSKTQREGLSP
-692 IAQISTDY
+692 
-700 QMAIEIAQISTDYQM
+700 IEIAQISTDYQM
-715 AIYAFALKNLGYKE
+715 AIYAFALKNLGYKG

-744 EEDELILQAKMDHLE
+744 EENELTLQAKMDHLE

-768 EIDFEKTSE
+768 EIDFEKTLE

>member
-8 LEKTPLFVFSS
+8 SQKTPLFVFSS

-65 MIDTIKAI
+65 MIDTIKAV

-136 IYDRYIKKLEGL
+136 IYERYIKKLEGL

-153 IMQEKPAILKEF
+153 IMQEKPTILKEF

-180 SVFERQCLLEAAELV
+180 SVFERQCLLEVAELV

-219 TDCDYSID
+219 TDCGYSID
-227 FKTQKILSQTPKR
+227 FKTQKILSQTFND

-267 LQKDND
+267 LQQDND

-317 KILENLET
+317 KILEDLET
-325 SGFDLST
+325 GGFDLSA

-339 NLTLALLEQ
+339 NLTLPLLER

-397 DDSSGGKIQVMD
+397 DDSSGGKIRVMD

-432 SLKDCDL
+432 SLRDCDL

-474 ITLSYIE
+474 MVLSYIE

-493 LNLHIEPIKDA
+493 LNLPIEPIKDA
-504 YTLFAPSLSKDYQE
+504 YTLFAPSPLKDYQE

-546 YYHYMKRFK
+546 YYHYIKHFK
-555 ESPKDE
+555 ENPKDE

-581 KNPYVLEERLIW
+581 KNPYALEERLVQ

-605 RLDTLVALKKIQ
+605 RLDTLIALKKIQ
-617 AFYLKEKER
+617 AFYAKEKER
-626 FNTKIKILDLEKSFE
+626 FKAKIKILDLEKSFE
-641 TIIQGIV
+641 TTIQGV
-648 FKGRIDRIDKT
+648 AFKGRIDRIDKT

-668 YKFKNDLKLDN
+668 YKFKSELKLDN
-679 MSKTQRGGLSPIE
+679 MSKNQREGLSPIE
-692 IAQISTDY
+692 IAQIS
-700 QMAIEIAQISTDYQM
+700 ADYQM
-715 AIYAFALKNLGYKE
+715 AIYAFALKNLGYKG

-744 EEDELILQAKMDHLE
+744 EEEELTLQAKMDHLE

-768 EIDFEKTSE
+768 EMVFEKTLE

>member
-36 NAMSMGSFFEQA
+36 NAMSMRGFFEQA

-53 KKKIPNSARLIL
+53 KKKIPKNARQIL

-73 AKEKKSILEGL
+73 AREKKSILEGL

-115 NELSSKDIYLD
+115 NELSFKDIYLD

-136 IYDRYIKKLEGL
+136 IYDRYVKKLEEL

-180 SVFERQCLLEAAELV
+180 SVFERQCLLEVAELV

-317 KILENLET
+317 KILEDLQK
-325 SGFDLST
+325 SGFDLSA

-339 NLTLALLEQ
+339 RLTLPLLEQ

-372 DTLKNY
+372 DTLQNY

-397 DDSSGGKIQVMD
+397 DDSSGGKIRVMD

-474 ITLSYIE
+474 IVLSYTE

-486 VSNMLLE
+486 ASNMLLE
-493 LNLHIEPIKDA
+493 LDLHTEPIKDA
-504 YTLFAPSLSKDYQE
+504 YTLFAPSPLKDYQE

-561 SNSAVGSLLHEL
+561 NNSAVGSLLHEL

-581 KNPYVLEERLIW
+581 KNPYALEERLIW

-617 AFYLKEKER
+617 AFYVKEKER
-626 FNTKIKILDLEKSFE
+626 FKAKIKILDLEKSFE
-641 TIIQGIV
+641 TIIQGVV

-659 ADNEMILLD
+659 ADNEIILLD
-668 YKFKNDLKLDN
+668 YKFKSDLKLDN
-679 MSKTQRGGLSPIE
+679 MSKTQREGLSPIE

-700 QMAIEIAQISTDYQM
+700 QMT
-715 AIYAFALKNLGYKE
+715 IYAFALKNLGYKG

-744 EEDELILQAKMDHLE
+744 EEEELTLQAKMDHLE

-768 EIDFEKTSE
+768 EIDFEKTLE

>member
-8 LEKTPLFVFSS
+8 LEKPPLFVFSS

-53 KKKIPNSARLIL
+53 KKKIPNSARQIL

-115 NELSSKDIYLD
+115 NELSFKDIYLD

-136 IYDRYIKKLEGL
+136 IYDRYVKKLEEL

-153 IMQEKPAILKEF
+153 IMQEKPTILKEF
-165 FEHFSSIEWHLDGFM
+165 FEHFSSIEWYLDGFM
-180 SVFERQCLLEAAELV
+180 SVFERQCLLEVAELV

-227 FKTQKILSQTPKR
+227 FKTQKILSQTFND

-252 YLKQSALVLQ
+252 YLKQGALVLQ

-317 KILENLET
+317 KILEDLQTSDCNL
-325 SGFDLST
+325 SGSA
-332 SPLLDLE
+332 LLDLE
-339 NLTLALLEQ
+339 NITLPLLEQ
-348 QSSKEKAPLK
+348 QSSKEKTPLK
-358 EAHSQIMHQYHLLK
+358 EVHSQIMHQYHLLK

-397 DDSSGGKIQVMD
+397 DDSSGGKIRVMD

-446 KSLNLPT
+446 QSLNLPT

-474 ITLSYIE
+474 IALSYIE

-493 LNLHIEPIKDA
+493 LDLHIEPIKDA
-504 YTLFAPSLSKDYQE
+504 YTLFAPSPLKDYQE

-581 KNPYVLEERLIW
+581 KNPYALEERLIW

-626 FNTKIKILDLEKSFE
+626 FKARIKILDLEKSFE
-641 TIIQGIV
+641 TIIQGVV

-659 ADNEMILLD
+659 ADNEIILLD

-679 MSKTQRGGLSPIE
+679 MSEKQRKRLSP
-692 IAQISTDY
+692 
-700 QMAIEIAQISTDYQM
+700 IEIAQISTDYQM

-729 PIKAFFYDLRKGELL
+729 PIKAFFYDLRKGELV
-744 EEDELILQAKMDHLE
+744 EEDEPTLQAKMDHLE

-768 EIDFEKTSE
+768 EIDFEKTLE

>member
-397 DDSSGGKIQVMD
+397 DDSSGGKIRVMD

-531 SASSLNAFLTCKRRF
+531 SASSLNAFLTCKCRF

-555 ESPKDE
+555 ESPKDK

-581 KNPYVLEERLIW
+581 KNPYALEERLIQ

-605 RLDTLVALKKIQ
+605 RLDTLIALKKIQ

-641 TIIQGIV
+641 TTIQGVI

-659 ADNEMILLD
+659 ADNEIILLD
-668 YKFKNDLKLDN
+668 YKFKSDLKLDN
-679 MSKTQRGGLSPIE
+679 MNKTQRGGLSP
-692 IAQISTDY
+692 
-700 QMAIEIAQISTDYQM
+700 IEIAQISTDYQM
-715 AIYAFALKNLGYKE
+715 AIYAFALKNLGYKG

-768 EIDFEKTSE
+768 EIDFEKTLE

>member
-36 NAMSMGSFFEQA
+36 NAMSMGNFFEQA
-48 FYIPN
+48 FYITN
-53 KKKIPNSARLIL
+53 KKKIPNSVRLIL

-136 IYDRYIKKLEGL
+136 IYDRYIKKLEEL

-165 FEHFSSIEWHLDGFM
+165 FEHFSSIEWYLDGFM
-180 SVFERQCLLEAAELV
+180 SVFERQCLLEVAELV

-288 FLKLLDKNNNLNF
+288 FLKLLDQNNNLNF

-317 KILENLET
+317 KILEDLQTSDLNL
-325 SGFDLST
+325 SGSA
-332 SPLLDLE
+332 LLDLE
-339 NLTLALLEQ
+339 NLTLPLLEQ
-348 QSSKEKAPLK
+348 QSSKEKASLK

-397 DDSSGGKIQVMD
+397 DDSSGGKIRVMD

-432 SLKDCDL
+432 NLKDCDL

-504 YTLFAPSLSKDYQE
+504 YTLFAPSPLKDYQE

-546 YYHYMKRFK
+546 YYHYIKRFK

-561 SNSAVGSLLHEL
+561 NNSAVGSLLHEL
-573 LKEAYEKD
+573 LKEAYEQD
-581 KNPYVLEERLIW
+581 KNPYVLEERLIQ

-605 RLDTLVALKKIQ
+605 RLDTLIALKKIQ

-626 FNTKIKILDLEKSFE
+626 FKAKIKILDLEKSFE
-641 TIIQGIV
+641 TTIQGVI

-659 ADNEMILLD
+659 ADNEIILLD
-668 YKFKNDLKLDN
+668 YKFKSDLKLDS
-679 MSKTQRGGLSPIE
+679 MSEKQRKGLSP
-692 IAQISTDY
+692 
-700 QMAIEIAQISTDYQM
+700 IEIAQISTDYQM

-729 PIKAFFYDLRKGELL
+729 PIKAFFYDLRKGELV
-744 EEDELILQAKMDHLE
+744 EEDELFLQAKMDHLE

-768 EIDFEKTSE
+768 EIDFEKTLE
-777 AKDCEYCSFKDMCNR
+777 VKDCEYCSFKDMCNR

>member
-8 LEKTPLFVFSS
+8 SQKNPLFVFSS

-73 AKEKKSILEGL
+73 AKEKKSALEGL

-136 IYDRYIKKLEGL
+136 IYKHYIKKLEEL

-153 IMQEKPAILKEF
+153 IMQEKPTILKEF

-180 SVFERQCLLEAAELV
+180 SVFERQCLLEVAELT

-240 QKIEPKLYANSS
+240 QKIEPKLYVNSS

-288 FLKLLDKNNNLNF
+288 FLKLLDQNNNLNF

-317 KILENLET
+317 KISEDLET
-325 SGFDLST
+325 SGFDLSA

-397 DDSSGGKIQVMD
+397 DDSSGGKIRVMD

-474 ITLSYIE
+474 IALSYIE

-493 LNLHIEPIKDA
+493 LDLHIEPIKDA
-504 YTLFAPSLSKDYQE
+504 YTLFAPSPLKDYQE

-581 KNPYVLEERLIW
+581 KNPYALEERLIQ

-617 AFYLKEKER
+617 AFYVKEKER
-626 FNTKIKILDLEKSFE
+626 FKAKIKILDLEKSFE
-641 TIIQGIV
+641 TTIQGV
-648 FKGRIDRIDKT
+648 AFKGCIDRIDKT
-659 ADNEMILLD
+659 ADNEVILLD
-668 YKFKNDLKLDN
+668 YKFKSDLKLDN
-679 MSKTQRGGLSPIE
+679 MSEKQRGSLSPIE
-692 IAQISTDY
+692 IAQIS
-700 QMAIEIAQISTDYQM
+700 ADYQM
-715 AIYAFALKNLGYKE
+715 AIYAFALKSLGYKG
-729 PIKAFFYDLRKGELL
+729 PIKAFFYDLRKGKLL
-744 EEDELILQAKMDHLE
+744 EEEEPILQAKMDYLKS
-759 FSLIPKLKQ
+759 SLIPELKQ
-768 EIDFEKTSE
+768 EIDFEKTPE
-777 AKDCEYCSFKDMCNR
+777 VKDCEYCSFKDMCNR

>member
-31 EGFLP
+31 EGFLH
-36 NAMSMGSFFEQA
+36 NAMSMGNFFEQA

-53 KKKIPNSARLIL
+53 KKKIPNSVRQIL

-136 IYDRYIKKLEGL
+136 IYDRYIKNLEEL

-153 IMQEKPAILKEF
+153 IMQKKPTILKEF

-227 FKTQKILSQTPKR
+227 FKTQKILSQTFND

-267 LQKDND
+267 LQQDND

-317 KILENLET
+317 KILEDLET
-325 SGFDLST
+325 SGFDLSA

-339 NLTLALLEQ
+339 SLTLALLEQ

-397 DDSSGGKIQVMD
+397 DDSSGGKIRVMD

-418 DKIVIVDFNETCVP
+418 DKVVIVDFNETCVP

-474 ITLSYIE
+474 MVLSYIE

-486 VSNMLLE
+486 ASNMLLE
-493 LNLHIEPIKDA
+493 LDLPIEPVKDA
-504 YTLFAPSLSKDYQE
+504 YTLFAPSPLKDYQE
-518 EEIKAAIP
+518 EEIKDTIP

-546 YYHYMKRFK
+546 YYHYIKRFK

-581 KNPYVLEERLIW
+581 KNPYALEERLIQ

-605 RLDTLVALKKIQ
+605 RLDTLIALKKIQ
-617 AFYLKEKER
+617 AFYIREKER
-626 FNTKIKILDLEKSFE
+626 FKAKIKILDLEKSFE
-641 TIIQGIV
+641 TTIQGV
-648 FKGRIDRIDKT
+648 AFKGRIDRIDKT
-659 ADNEMILLD
+659 ADNEIILLD
-668 YKFKNDLKLDN
+668 YKFKSELKLDN
-679 MSKTQRGGLSPIE
+679 MSKTQREGLSPIE

-700 QMAIEIAQISTDYQM
+700 QMAV
-715 AIYAFALKNLGYKE
+715 YAFALKNLGYKG

-744 EEDELILQAKMDHLE
+744 EEEGLTLQAKMDHLE

-768 EIDFEKTSE
+768 EMVFEKTLE
-777 AKDCEYCSFKDMCNR
+777 VKDCEYCSFKDMCNR

>member
-8 LEKTPLFVFSS
+8 SQKASLFVFSS

-53 KKKIPNSARLIL
+53 KKKIPNSARQIL
-65 MIDTIKAI
+65 MIDTIKTI

-136 IYDRYIKKLEGL
+136 IYKRYIKKLEEL

-153 IMQEKPAILKEF
+153 IMQEKPTILKEF

-180 SVFERQCLLEAAELV
+180 SVFERQCLLEVAELV
-195 PITLHLSCDKYNQKF
+195 PITLHLSCDQYNQKF

-227 FKTQKILSQTPKR
+227 FKTQKILSQTPR
-240 QKIEPKLYANSS
+240 HQKIEPKLYANSS

-301 AMGLGAKN
+301 AMGLEAKN

-317 KILENLET
+317 KTLEDLET
-325 SGFDLST
+325 SGFDLSA

-339 NLTLALLEQ
+339 NLTLTLLEQ
-348 QSSKEKAPLK
+348 QSSKEKTPLK

-378 SLKDLLHLY
+378 NLKDLLHLY

-397 DDSSGGKIQVMD
+397 DDSSGGKIRVMD

-453 LLDKKNLQK
+453 LLDKENLQK

-474 ITLSYIE
+474 MALSYIE

-493 LNLHIEPIKDA
+493 LDLHIEPIKDA
-504 YTLFAPSLSKDYQE
+504 YTLFAQTPLKDYQE

-546 YYHYMKRFK
+546 YYHYIKRFK

-581 KNPYVLEERLIW
+581 KNPYALEERLIQ
-593 LLETRENITPKE
+593 LLETRGNITPKE
-605 RLDTLVALKKIQ
+605 RLDTLIALKKIQ

-641 TIIQGIV
+641 TIIQGVV

-679 MSKTQRGGLSPIE
+679 MSKTQREGLSPIE
-692 IAQISTDY
+692 IAQIS
-700 QMAIEIAQISTDYQM
+700 ADYQM
-715 AIYAFALKNLGYKE
+715 AIYAFALKNLGYKG
-729 PIKAFFYDLRKGELL
+729 PIKAFFYDLRKGKLL
-744 EEDELILQAKMDHLE
+744 EEEEPILQAKMDYLK

-768 EIDFEKTSE
+768 EIGFEKTLE
-777 AKDCEYCSFKDMCNR
+777 IKDCEYCSFKDMCNR

>member
-8 LEKTPLFVFSS
+8 SQKAPLFVFSS

-36 NAMSMGSFFEQA
+36 HAMSMGSFFEQA

-53 KKKIPNSARLIL
+53 KKKIPNNARQIL

-73 AKEKKSILEGL
+73 AKEKKSVLEGL

-136 IYDRYIKKLEGL
+136 IYNRYIKKLEEL

-180 SVFERQCLLEAAELV
+180 SVFERQCLLEVAELV

-227 FKTQKILSQTPKR
+227 FKTQKILSQTFND

-309 SPYYTELV
+309 SPYYAELV
-317 KILENLET
+317 KILEDLKT
-325 SGFDLST
+325 SDSHLSE
-332 SPLLDLE
+332 SALLDLE
-339 NLTLALLEQ
+339 NLTLQLLEQ
-348 QSSKEKAPLK
+348 QRSKEKAPLK
-358 EAHSQIMHQYHLLK
+358 EAHSQIMHQFHLLK
-372 DTLKNY
+372 DALKNY

-397 DDSSGGKIQVMD
+397 DDSSGGKIRVMD

-418 DKIVIVDFNETCVP
+418 DKVVIADFNETCVP

-453 LLDKKNLQK
+453 LSDKKNLQK

-474 ITLSYIE
+474 MALSYIE

-486 VSNMLLE
+486 ASNMLLE
-493 LNLHIEPIKDA
+493 LDLHIEPIKDA
-504 YTLFAPSLSKDYQE
+504 YTLFAPTPLKDYQE
-518 EEIKAAIP
+518 EEIKATIP

-546 YYHYMKRFK
+546 YYHYIKRFK
-555 ESPKDE
+555 ERPKDE
-561 SNSAVGSLLHEL
+561 SNSAVGSLIHEL

-581 KNPYVLEERLIW
+581 KNPYALEERLIW
-593 LLETRENITPKE
+593 LLETKKNITPKE

-617 AFYLKEKER
+617 AFYIKEKER
-626 FNTKIKILDLEKSFE
+626 FNAKIKILDLEKSFE
-641 TIIQGIV
+641 TTIQGV
-648 FKGRIDRIDKT
+648 AFKGCIDRIDKT
-659 ADNEMILLD
+659 ADNEIILLD
-668 YKFKNDLKLDN
+668 YKFKSDLKLDN
-679 MSKTQRGGLSPIE
+679 MSKEQRGDLSPK
-692 IAQISTDY
+692 
-700 QMAIEIAQISTDYQM
+700 EIAQISTDYQM

-744 EEDELILQAKMDHLE
+744 EEEEPDLQAKMNHLE
-759 FSLIPKLKQ
+759 SSLIPKLKQ
-768 EIDFEKTSE
+768 EIDFEKTPE
-777 AKDCEYCSFKDMCNR
+777 IENCKYCSFKDMCNR

>member
-36 NAMSMGSFFEQA
+36 NAMSMGNFFEQA

-53 KKKIPNSARLIL
+53 KKKIPNNVRLIL

-180 SVFERQCLLEAAELV
+180 SVFERQCLLEVAELV

-227 FKTQKILSQTPKR
+227 FKTQKILSQTFND

-252 YLKQSALVLQ
+252 YLKQGALVLQ

-317 KILENLET
+317 KILEDLQTSDFNL
-325 SGFDLST
+325 SGSA
-332 SPLLDLE
+332 LLDLE
-339 NLTLALLEQ
+339 NITLPLLEQ

-358 EAHSQIMHQYHLLK
+358 EVHSQIMHQYHLLK

-397 DDSSGGKIQVMD
+397 DDSSGGKIRVMD

-486 VSNMLLE
+486 ASNMLLE
-493 LNLHIEPIKDA
+493 LDLHIEPIKDA
-504 YTLFAPSLSKDYQE
+504 YTLFAPSPLKDYQE

-546 YYHYMKRFK
+546 YYHYMKCFK

-561 SNSAVGSLLHEL
+561 NNSAVGSLLHEL
-573 LKEAYEKD
+573 LKEAYGKD
-581 KNPYVLEERLIW
+581 KNPYALEERLIQ

-605 RLDTLVALKKIQ
+605 RLDTLIALKKIQ

-626 FNTKIKILDLEKSFE
+626 FKAKIKILDLEKSFE
-641 TIIQGIV
+641 TTIQGV
-648 FKGRIDRIDKT
+648 AFKGRIDRIDKT
-659 ADNEMILLD
+659 ADNEVILLD
-668 YKFKNDLKLDN
+668 YKFKSDLKLDN
-679 MSKTQRGGLSPIE
+679 MSKTQREGLSP
-692 IAQISTDY
+692 
-700 QMAIEIAQISTDYQM
+700 IEIAQISTDYQM
-715 AIYAFALKNLGYKE
+715 AIYAFALKNLGYKK

-768 EIDFEKTSE
+768 EIDFEKTLE
-777 AKDCEYCSFKDMCNR
+777 VKDCEYCSFKDMCSR

>member
-8 LEKTPLFVFSS
+8 LEKAPLFVFSS

-53 KKKIPNSARLIL
+53 KKKIPNSVRLIL
-65 MIDTIKAI
+65 MIDTIKAV

-136 IYDRYIKKLEGL
+136 IYKRYIKKLEEL

-153 IMQEKPAILKEF
+153 IMQEKPTILKEF

-180 SVFERQCLLEAAELV
+180 SVFERQCLLEVAELV

-227 FKTQKILSQTPKR
+227 FKTQKILSQTFND

-267 LQKDND
+267 LQQDND

-317 KILENLET
+317 KILEDLET
-325 SGFDLST
+325 GGFDLSA

-339 NLTLALLEQ
+339 NLTLPLLEQ

-378 SLKDLLHLY
+378 SLKDLLYLY
-387 LQEFEANFRL
+387 LQEFEVNFRL
-397 DDSSGGKIQVMD
+397 DDSSGGKIRVMD

-418 DKIVIVDFNETCVP
+418 DKVVIVDFNETCVP

-474 ITLSYIE
+474 MALSYIE

-486 VSNMLLE
+486 ASNMLLE
-493 LNLHIEPIKDA
+493 LDLPIEPIKDA
-504 YTLFAPSLSKDYQE
+504 YTLFAPTPLKDYQE

-546 YYHYMKRFK
+546 YYHYIKRFK

-581 KNPYVLEERLIW
+581 KNPYALEERLIQ
-593 LLETRENITPKE
+593 LLKTRENITPKE
-605 RLDTLVALKKIQ
+605 RLDTLIVLKKIQ
-617 AFYLKEKER
+617 AFYIKEKER
-626 FNTKIKILDLEKSFE
+626 FKAKIKILDLEKSFE
-641 TIIQGIV
+641 TTIQGV
-648 FKGRIDRIDKT
+648 AFKGRIDRIDKT

-668 YKFKNDLKLDN
+668 YKFKSDLKLDN
-679 MSKTQRGGLSPIE
+679 MSKKQRGGLSPIE
-692 IAQISTDY
+692 IAQIS
-700 QMAIEIAQISTDYQM
+700 ADYQM
-715 AIYAFALKNLGYKE
+715 AIYAFALKNLGYKG

-744 EEDELILQAKMDHLE
+744 EEEGPILQAKMHYLE
-759 FSLIPKLKQ
+759 SSLIPKLKQ
-768 EIDFEKTSE
+768 EMVFEKTLE
-777 AKDCEYCSFKDMCNR
+777 VKDCEYCSFKDMCNR

>member
-53 KKKIPNSARLIL
+53 KKKIPNSVRLIL

-180 SVFERQCLLEAAELV
+180 SVFERQCLLEVAELV

-227 FKTQKILSQTPKR
+227 FKTQKILSQTFND

-252 YLKQSALVLQ
+252 YLKQGALVLQ

-317 KILENLET
+317 KILEDLET
-325 SGFDLST
+325 SDFDLSG
-332 SPLLDLE
+332 SALLDLE
-339 NLTLALLEQ
+339 SLTLPLLEQ

-372 DTLKNY
+372 DTLQNY
-378 SLKDLLHLY
+378 NLKDLLHLY

-397 DDSSGGKIQVMD
+397 DDSSGGKIRVMD

-486 VSNMLLE
+486 ASNMLLE

-504 YTLFAPSLSKDYQE
+504 YTLFAPSPLKDYQE

-561 SNSAVGSLLHEL
+561 SNSTVGSLIHEL

-626 FNTKIKILDLEKSFE
+626 FKAKIKILDLEKSFE
-641 TIIQGIV
+641 TIIQGVV

-659 ADNEMILLD
+659 ADNEIILLD
-668 YKFKNDLKLDN
+668 YKFKSDLKLDN
-679 MSKTQRGGLSPIE
+679 MSKTQRGDLSPKE

-700 QMAIEIAQISTDYQM
+700 QMT
-715 AIYAFALKNLGYKE
+715 IYAFALKNLGYKE
-729 PIKAFFYDLRKGELL
+729 PIKAFFYDLRKGELV
-744 EEDELILQAKMDHLE
+744 EEDEPTLQAKMDHLE

-768 EIDFEKTSE
+768 EIVFEKTLE

>member
-36 NAMSMGSFFEQA
+36 SAMSMGSFFEQA

-53 KKKIPNSARLIL
+53 KKKIPKNARQIL

-100 LFDLFDELSSACIKL
+100 LFDLFDELGSACIKL
-115 NELSSKDIYLD
+115 NKLSSKDIYLD

-180 SVFERQCLLEAAELV
+180 SVFERQCLLEVAELV

-227 FKTQKILSQTPKR
+227 FKTQKILSQTPNR

-267 LQKDND
+267 LQQDND

-317 KILENLET
+317 KILEDLET
-325 SGFDLST
+325 GGFDLSA

-387 LQEFEANFRL
+387 LQEFEAHFRL
-397 DDSSGGKIQVMD
+397 DDSSGGKIRVMD

-474 ITLSYIE
+474 MVLSYIE

-486 VSNMLLE
+486 ASNMLLE
-493 LNLHIEPIKDA
+493 LDLPIEPIKDA
-504 YTLFAPSLSKDYQE
+504 YTLFAPSPLKDYQE
-518 EEIKAAIP
+518 EEIKATIP

-546 YYHYMKRFK
+546 YYHYIKRFK

-581 KNPYVLEERLIW
+581 KNPYALEERLIQ

-605 RLDTLVALKKIQ
+605 RLDTLIALKKIQ
-617 AFYLKEKER
+617 AFYVKEKER
-626 FNTKIKILDLEKSFE
+626 FKAKIKILDLEKSFE
-641 TIIQGIV
+641 TTIQGV
-648 FKGRIDRIDKT
+648 AFKGRIDRIDKT

-668 YKFKNDLKLDN
+668 YKFKSELKLDN
-679 MSKTQRGGLSPIE
+679 N
-692 IAQISTDY
+692 
-700 QMAIEIAQISTDYQM
+700 YQM
-715 AIYAFALKNLGYKE
+715 AIYAFALKNLGYKG

-744 EEDELILQAKMDHLE
+744 EEEEPILQAKMHYLE
-759 FSLIPKLKQ
+759 SSLIPKLKQ
-768 EIDFEKTSE
+768 EMVFEKTLE
-777 AKDCEYCSFKDMCNR
+777 VKDCEYCSFKDMCNR

>member
-36 NAMSMGSFFEQA
+36 SAMSMGNFFEQA

-53 KKKIPNSARLIL
+53 KKKIPKNARQIL

-136 IYDRYIKKLEGL
+136 IYDRYIKKLEKL

-180 SVFERQCLLEAAELV
+180 SVFERQCLLEVAELV

-227 FKTQKILSQTPKR
+227 FKTQKILSQTFND

-252 YLKQSALVLQ
+252 YLKQGALVLQ

-288 FLKLLDKNNNLNF
+288 FLKLLDQNNNLNF

-317 KILENLET
+317 KILEDLQTSDCNLSE
-325 SGFDLST
+325 ST
-332 SPLLDLE
+332 LLDLE
-339 NLTLALLEQ
+339 NITLALLEQ

-397 DDSSGGKIQVMD
+397 DDSSGGKIRVMD

-486 VSNMLLE
+486 ASNMLLE
-493 LNLHIEPIKDA
+493 LDLHIEPIKDA
-504 YTLFAPSLSKDYQE
+504 YTLFAPSPLKDYQE

-526 KDFSF
+526 KDFNF

-561 SNSAVGSLLHEL
+561 SNSTVGSLLHEL

-581 KNPYVLEERLIW
+581 KNPYALEERLIW
-593 LLETRENITPKE
+593 LLETRKNITPKE
-605 RLDTLVALKKIQ
+605 RLDTLIALKKIQ

-641 TIIQGIV
+641 TIIQGVI

-659 ADNEMILLD
+659 ADNEIILLD
-668 YKFKNDLKLDN
+668 YKFKSDLKLDN
-679 MSKTQRGGLSPIE
+679 MSEKQRKSLSP
-692 IAQISTDY
+692 
-700 QMAIEIAQISTDYQM
+700 IEIAQISTDYQM

-744 EEDELILQAKMDHLE
+744 EEDELTLQAKMDHLE

-768 EIDFEKTSE
+768 EIDFEKTLE
-777 AKDCEYCSFKDMCNR
+777 VKDCEYCSFKDMCNR

>member
-36 NAMSMGSFFEQA
+36 NAMSMGNFFEQA

-136 IYDRYIKKLEGL
+136 IYDRYIKKLEEL

-153 IMQEKPAILKEF
+153 IMQEKPTILKEF
-165 FEHFSSIEWHLDGFM
+165 FEHFSSIEWYLDGFM

-195 PITLHLSCDKYNQKF
+195 PITLHLSCDKYNKKF

-227 FKTQKILSQTPKR
+227 FKTQKILSQTFND

-252 YLKQSALVLQ
+252 YLKQGALVLQ

-288 FLKLLDKNNNLNF
+288 FLKLLDQNNNLNF

-317 KILENLET
+317 KILEDLQT
-325 SGFDLST
+325 SGFDLSA

-339 NLTLALLEQ
+339 SLTLPLLEQ
-348 QSSKEKAPLK
+348 QISKEKAPLK

-372 DTLKNY
+372 NTLKNY

-397 DDSSGGKIQVMD
+397 DDSSGGKIRVMD

-474 ITLSYIE
+474 IALSYIE

-486 VSNMLLE
+486 ASNMLLE
-493 LNLHIEPIKDA
+493 LNLHTEPIKDA
-504 YTLFAPSLSKDYQE
+504 YTLFAPTPLKDYQE

-581 KNPYVLEERLIW
+581 KNPYALEERLIW

-605 RLDTLVALKKIQ
+605 RLDTLIALKKIQ

-626 FNTKIKILDLEKSFE
+626 FKAKIKILDLEKSFE
-641 TIIQGIV
+641 TIIQGVI

-659 ADNEMILLD
+659 ADNEIILLD
-668 YKFKNDLKLDN
+668 YKFKSDLKLDN
-679 MSKTQRGGLSPIE
+679 MSKTQREDLSP
-692 IAQISTDY
+692 
-700 QMAIEIAQISTDYQM
+700 IEIAQISTDYQM

-768 EIDFEKTSE
+768 EIDFEKTLE
-777 AKDCEYCSFKDMCNR
+777 VKDCEYCSFKDMCNR

>member
-53 KKKIPNSARLIL
+53 KKKIPNSARQIL

-136 IYDRYIKKLEGL
+136 IYDRYIKKLEEL

-165 FEHFSSIEWHLDGFM
+165 FEHFSSIEWYLDGFM
-180 SVFERQCLLEAAELV
+180 SVFERQCLLEVAELV

-227 FKTQKILSQTPKR
+227 FKTQKILSQTFND

-252 YLKQSALVLQ
+252 YLKQGALVLQ

-288 FLKLLDKNNNLNF
+288 FLKLLDQNNNLNF

-317 KILENLET
+317 KILEDLQTSDCNLSE
-325 SGFDLST
+325 SA
-332 SPLLDLE
+332 LLDLE
-339 NLTLALLEQ
+339 NLTLPLLEQ

-397 DDSSGGKIQVMD
+397 DDSSGGKIRVMD

-486 VSNMLLE
+486 ASNMLLE

-504 YTLFAPSLSKDYQE
+504 YTLFAPSPLKDYQE

-546 YYHYMKRFK
+546 YYHYIKRFK
-555 ESPKDE
+555 KSPKDE
-561 SNSAVGSLLHEL
+561 NNSAVGSLLHEL

-581 KNPYVLEERLIW
+581 KNPYALEERLIW

-626 FNTKIKILDLEKSFE
+626 FKAKIKILDLEKSFE
-641 TIIQGIV
+641 TAIQGVI

-659 ADNEMILLD
+659 ADNEIILLD

-679 MSKTQRGGLSPIE
+679 MSKTQREGLSP
-692 IAQISTDY
+692 
-700 QMAIEIAQISTDYQM
+700 IEIAQISTDYQM
-715 AIYAFALKNLGYKE
+715 AIYAFALKNLGYKG
-729 PIKAFFYDLRKGELL
+729 PIKAFFYDLRKGELV
-744 EEDELILQAKMDHLE
+744 EEDELTLQAKMDHLE

-768 EIDFEKTSE
+768 EIDFEKTLE

>member
-1 MNLEKLF
+1 MHLEKLF
-8 LEKTPLFVFSS
+8 LEKSPLFVFSS

-36 NAMSMGSFFEQA
+36 SAMSMGNFFEQA

-53 KKKIPNSARLIL
+53 QKKIPKSVRLIL

-136 IYDRYIKKLEGL
+136 IYDRYVKKLEEL

-153 IMQEKPAILKEF
+153 IMQEKPTILKEF
-165 FEHFSSIEWHLDGFM
+165 FKHFSSIEWYLDGFM
-180 SVFERQCLLEAAELV
+180 SVFERQCLLEVAELV

-227 FKTQKILSQTPKR
+227 FKTQKILSQTFND

-252 YLKQSALVLQ
+252 YLKQGALVLQ

-288 FLKLLDKNNNLNF
+288 FLKLLDQNNNLNF

-317 KILENLET
+317 KILEDLQT
-325 SGFDLST
+325 SGFDLSA

-339 NLTLALLEQ
+339 SLTLALLEQ

-358 EAHSQIMHQYHLLK
+358 ETHSQIMHQYHLLK

-378 SLKDLLHLY
+378 SLKDLLYLY

-397 DDSSGGKIQVMD
+397 DDSSGGKIRVMD

-486 VSNMLLE
+486 ASNMLLE

-504 YTLFAPSLSKDYQE
+504 YTLFAPTPLKDYQE

-561 SNSAVGSLLHEL
+561 NNSAVGSLLHEL

-581 KNPYVLEERLIW
+581 KNPYALEERLIW

-641 TIIQGIV
+641 TIIQGVI

-659 ADNEMILLD
+659 ADNEIILLD

-679 MSKTQRGGLSPIE
+679 MSKTQREGLSP
-692 IAQISTDY
+692 
-700 QMAIEIAQISTDYQM
+700 IEIAQISTDYQM
-715 AIYAFALKNLGYKE
+715 AIYAFALKNLGYKG

-744 EEDELILQAKMDHLE
+744 EEEELTLQAKMDHLE

-768 EIDFEKTSE
+768 EIDFEKTLE

>member
-36 NAMSMGSFFEQA
+36 SAMSMGSFFEQA

-53 KKKIPNSARLIL
+53 KKKIPNSARQIL

-115 NELSSKDIYLD
+115 NELSFKDIYLD

-136 IYDRYIKKLEGL
+136 IYNRYIKKLEEL

-153 IMQEKPAILKEF
+153 IMQEKPTILKEF
-165 FEHFSSIEWHLDGFM
+165 FEHFSSIEWYLDGFM
-180 SVFERQCLLEAAELV
+180 SVFERQYLLEVAELV

-317 KILENLET
+317 KILEDLQT
-325 SGFDLST
+325 SGFDLSA

-397 DDSSGGKIQVMD
+397 DDSSGGKIRVMD

-474 ITLSYIE
+474 MVLSYME

-493 LNLHIEPIKDA
+493 LDLYIEPIKDA
-504 YTLFAPSLSKDYQE
+504 YTLFAPSPLKDYQE

-561 SNSAVGSLLHEL
+561 NNSAVGSLLHEL

-581 KNPYVLEERLIW
+581 KNPYALEERLIW
-593 LLETRENITPKE
+593 LLEKRKNITPKE

-626 FNTKIKILDLEKSFE
+626 FNAKIKILDLEKSFE
-641 TIIQGIV
+641 TIIQGVV

-659 ADNEMILLD
+659 ADNEIILLD
-668 YKFKNDLKLDN
+668 YKFKSDLKLDN
-679 MSKTQRGGLSPIE
+679 MSKTQREGLSPK
-692 IAQISTDY
+692 
-700 QMAIEIAQISTDYQM
+700 EIAQISTDYQM
-715 AIYAFALKNLGYKE
+715 AIYAFALKNLGYKG

-744 EEDELILQAKMDHLE
+744 EEEEPILQAKMDHLE

-768 EIDFEKTSE
+768 EIDFEKTLE
-777 AKDCEYCSFKDMCNR
+777 VKDCEYCSFKDMCNR